1 VGRPRLRLGI
11 PVQLLLASSFVL
23 LLPWLGLQLV
33 REQQRLVLDAQERAL
48 AATARRA
55 AVALSDRPT
64 LLLARGAEAGPGGVL
79 RILDLPGPVVVDGRG
94 DDWDEAAV
102 EAHRLPVLGS
112 ELGAPDALS
121 AEYRIGRQGSGV
133 YVLVVVHDEEVV
145 PRDPDSPAGDGDHL
159 ELAVVT
165 ADDEFLRF
173 VIDADDDGPISSW
186 LVRDDGRLSPD
197 NRIVGAWGATE
208 DGYVVELRLP
218 RTLVGTRLALAV
230 VDVDSPLEREVV
242 GRLESSG
249 METPSALALVL
260 APSPEMG
267 DLLESLAGPQTQ
279 IWVVD
284 AGKHILAHAGSL
296 AADAARP
303 PSGGEEGARWLL
315 DRVTR
320 LVRAVVRDPR
330 VEGAPGDLHEV
341 DEALAGESATRWRR
355 AAGSSTLVL
364 SAAYPVRVEGT
375 VRAAVLAREAATDVL
390 RVRGRAFE
398 KILGAILG
406 VALLGLLGL
415 LAFAT
420 RLSVR
425 VRRLRDAVENLEAGG
440 HEPAAVLPEATA
452 ADEVGDL
459 ARSVAAMAG
468 RQREQT
474 AYLEQVG
481 RRLSHEMRTPVGV
494 VRSSLDNLRL
504 AAVSDAAGVY
514 LDRADEGLRRLGLIL
529 SRMSEA
535 TRLEQTLAATERE
548 RYDLA
553 PVVRGSVEGYR
564 AAHPGRAIELRE
576 PGEPLVVLG
585 AADLLAQLLDKLV
598 DNALGFAA
606 SGTAVEVDLWRY
618 GRAATLS
625 VRNEGPRLPSEMGHR
640 LFHSMVSVRP
650 GGAGEG
656 GSPHLGLGLYIARLI
671 AEFHGG
677 TAAAHDRPDGRGVI
691 VTVTLPLAPER
702 EVSTSGP

>member
-1 VGRPRLRLGI
+1 MSRPRLRLGI
-11 PVQLLLASSFVL
+11 PVQLLLVSSFVL
-23 LLPWLGLQLV
+23 LLPWLGLELV
-33 REQQRLVLDAQERAL
+33 REQQVLVLDAQERAL

-55 AVALSDRPT
+55 AVALSDRPG
-64 LLLARGAEAGPGGVL
+64 LLLAADAGAGPGGVL
-79 RILDLPGPVVVDGRG
+79 RILDLPGPIVPDGETE
-94 DDWDEAAV
+94 DWDEATV
-102 EAHRLPVLGS
+102 EAHRLPVL
-112 ELGAPDALS
+112 EPDLATTDALR
-121 AEYRIGRQGSGV
+121 AEYRIGRRGGGV
-133 YVLVVVHDEEVV
+133 YVLVAVHDAEVV
-145 PRDPDSPAGDGDHL
+145 LRDPDPAFGEGDHV
-159 ELAVVT
+159 EVAAVT
-165 ADDEFLRF
+165 ADDEFLHF
-173 VIDADDDGPISSW
+173 VIDAAADGPVSSW
-186 LVRDDGRLSPD
+186 LVREDGRRAPD
-197 NRIVGAWGATE
+197 NRIVGAWRTTE

-230 VDVDSPLEREVV
+230 VDVDSPETREVV

-249 METPSALALVL
+249 METPSALALVI

-267 DLLESLAGPQTQ
+267 DLLASLAGPRTQ
-279 IWVVD
+279 FWVVD
-284 AGKHILAHAGSL
+284 TGKHILAHAGSL
-296 AADAARP
+296 AAEEARP
-303 PSGGEEGARWLL
+303 PSRDEGRAGWLL
-315 DRVTR
+315 DRMTR
-320 LVRAVVRDPR
+320 LVRAVLRDPR
-330 VEGAPGDLHEV
+330 LVGAPPDLHEV
-341 DEALAGESATRWRR
+341 DLALAGESATRWRR

-364 SAAYPVRVEGT
+364 SAAYPVRVEGH

-390 RVRGRAFE
+390 RVRGHAFE
-398 KILGAILG
+398 KILAAILG
-406 VALLGLLGL
+406 VALLGLFGL

-425 VRRLRDAVENLEAGG
+425 VRRLRDAVEHLEPGSR
-440 HEPAAVLPEATA
+440 EPASALPEASA

-474 AYLEQVG
+474 AYLERVG

-504 AAVSDAAGVY
+504 AAVPDAGRVY

-548 RYDLA
+548 RFDLV

-564 AAHPGRAIELRE
+564 AAHPGRAIALRE

-585 AADLLAQLLDKLV
+585 TADLLAQLLDKLV
-598 DNALGFAA
+598 DNALGFATP
-606 SGTAVEVDLWRY
+606 GTTVEVDLWRY
-618 GRAATLS
+618 ARAAALS

-640 LFHSMVSVRP
+640 LFHSMVSIRR
-650 GGAGEG
+650 EG
-656 GSPHLGLGLYIARLI
+656 KAEGRAPHLGLGLYIVRLI

-691 VTVTLPLAPER
+691 VTVTLPLAPVE
-702 EVSTSGP
+702 ELEE

>member
-11 PVQLLLASSFVL
+11 PVQLLLVSSFVL
-23 LLPWLGLQLV
+23 LLPWLGLELV

-55 AVALSDRPT
+55 AVALSDRPS
-64 LLLARGAEAGPGGVL
+64 LLLAKGAGAAPGGVL
-79 RILDLPGPVVVDGRG
+79 RILDLPGPIVPDGLTE
-94 DDWDEAAV
+94 DWDQATV
-102 EAHRLPVLGS
+102 EAQRLPLL
-112 ELGAPDALS
+112 EPDLGATDELS
-121 AEYRIGRQGSGV
+121 AEYRIGRRGGGV
-133 YVLVVVHDEEVV
+133 YVLVVVHDAEVV
-145 PRDPDSPAGDGDHL
+145 LRDPDPAFGEGDHV
-159 ELAVVT
+159 EVAAVT
-165 ADDEFLRF
+165 ADDEFLHF
-173 VIDADDDGPISSW
+173 VIDAADDGPVSSW
-186 LVRDDGRLSPD
+186 LVREDGRRVPD
-197 NRIVGAWGATE
+197 NRIAGAWRTTE

-218 RTLVGTRLALAV
+218 RTLVGTRLGLAV
-230 VDVDSPLEREVV
+230 VDVDSPQTREVV

-267 DLLESLAGPQTQ
+267 DLLQSLAGPQTQ
-279 IWVVD
+279 FWVVD
-284 AGKHILAHAGSL
+284 TGKHILAHAGSL
-296 AADAARP
+296 SAERARP
-303 PSGGEEGARWLL
+303 PSGDEGRAGWLL
-315 DRVTR
+315 DRITR

-330 VEGAPGDLHEV
+330 VVGTPTELHEV
-341 DEALAGESATRWRR
+341 DEALAGEPATRWRR

-364 SAAYPVRVEGT
+364 SAAHPVRVEGK

-398 KILGAILG
+398 KILAAILG
-406 VALLGLLGL
+406 VALFGLVGL

-425 VRRLRDAVENLEAGG
+425 VRRLRDAVEHLEAGG
-440 HEPAAVLPEATA
+440 RAPATALPEATA

-504 AAVSDAAGVY
+504 AAVPDPARVY
-514 LDRADEGLRRLGLIL
+514 LDRADEGVRRLGLIL

-535 TRLEQTLAATERE
+535 TRLEQTLVATERE
-548 RYDLA
+548 RYDLV

-598 DNALGFAA
+598 DNALGFATP
-606 SGTAVEVDLWRY
+606 GTTVEVDLWRY

-625 VRNEGPRLPSEMGHR
+625 VRNEGPRLPSEMGQR
-640 LFHSMVSVRP
+640 LFHSMVSIRREGKAE
-650 GGAGEG
+650 GGA
-656 GSPHLGLGLYIARLI
+656 PHLGLGLYIVRLI

-691 VTVTLPLAPER
+691 VTVTLPLAPVGEPV
-702 EVSTSGP
+702 E

>member
-1 VGRPRLRLGI
+1 VGRLRLRLGI
-11 PVQLLLASSFVL
+11 PVQLLLVSSFVL
-23 LLPWLGLQLV
+23 LLPGLGLELV

-55 AVALSDRPT
+55 AVALSDRPS
-64 LLLARGAEAGPGGVL
+64 LLLAADAGADPGGVL
-79 RILDLPGPVVVDGRG
+79 RILDLPGPIVPDGRTE
-94 DDWDEAAV
+94 DWDEATV
-102 EAHRLPVLGS
+102 EAPRLPLL
-112 ELGAPDALS
+112 EPDLGAPDALS
-121 AEYRIGRQGSGV
+121 AEYRIGRRGSGV
-133 YVLVVVHDEEVV
+133 YVLVVVKDAEVV
-145 PRDPDSPAGDGDHL
+145 LRDPEPALGEGDHV
-159 ELAVVT
+159 EVAAVT
-165 ADDEFLRF
+165 ADDEFLHF
-173 VIDADDDGPISSW
+173 VIDAAADGPVSSW
-186 LVRDDGRLSPD
+186 LVREDGSRAPD
-197 NRIVGAWGATE
+197 NRIAGAWRTTE

-230 VDVDSPLEREVV
+230 VDVDSPETREVV

-249 METPSALALVL
+249 MERPSALALVL

-267 DLLESLAGPQTQ
+267 DLLEGLAGPQTQ
-279 IWVVD
+279 FWVVD
-284 AGKHILAHAGSL
+284 TGKHILAHAGSL
-296 AADAARP
+296 AAETPPP
-303 PSGGEEGARWLL
+303 PSGDEGGVGWLL

-320 LVRAVVRDPR
+320 LVRAALRDPR
-330 VEGAPGDLHEV
+330 VGNPSDLHEV
-341 DEALAGESATRWRR
+341 DQALAGESATRWRR

-364 SAAYPVRVEGT
+364 SAAYPVRVEGK

-390 RVRGRAFE
+390 RVRGHAFE
-398 KILGAILG
+398 KILAAILG
-406 VALLGLLGL
+406 VALLGLFGL

-425 VRRLRDAVENLEAGG
+425 VRRLRDAVEHLEAGG
-440 HEPAAVLPEATA
+440 REPNAALPEAAA

-459 ARSVAAMAG
+459 ARSVAAMSG

-504 AAVSDAAGVY
+504 AAVPDAARVY

-548 RYDLA
+548 GYDLV

-585 AADLLAQLLDKLV
+585 SADLLAQLLDKLV

-606 SGTAVEVDLWRY
+606 PGTTVEVDLWRY

-625 VRNEGPRLPSEMGHR
+625 VRNEGPRLPSEMGQR
-640 LFHSMVSVRP
+640 LFHSMVSIRRE
-650 GGAGEG
+650 GEAE
-656 GSPHLGLGLYIARLI
+656 GSPPHLGLGLYIVRLI

-691 VTVTLPLAPER
+691 VTVTLPLAPAGEPA
-702 EVSTSGP
+702 E

>member
-1 VGRPRLRLGI
+1 VGWPRLRLGI
-11 PVQLLLASSFVL
+11 PAQILLVSSFVL
-23 LLPWLGLQLV
+23 ILPGLGLELV
-33 REQQRLVLDAQERAL
+33 REQQRLVLEGQERAL

-55 AVALSDRPT
+55 AVALSDRPG
-64 LLLARGAEAGPGGVL
+64 LLLASDAAAGSGGVL
-79 RILDLPGPVVVDGRG
+79 RILDLPGPVVLDGQTE
-94 DDWDEAAV
+94 DWDEAAI
-102 EAHRLPVLGS
+102 ESHALL
-112 ELGAPDALS
+112 APDADAAPPGSFS
-121 AEYRIGRQGSGV
+121 AVFRIGRQGGGV
-133 YVLVVVHDEEVV
+133 YVLFEVRDADVV
-145 PRDPDSPAGDGDHL
+145 PSDPERGSDEADHL
-159 ELAVVT
+159 EIAAVT

-173 VIDADDDGPISSW
+173 AIDAAADGPVSAW
-186 LVRDDGRLSPD
+186 LLREGERPAPD
-197 NRIVGAWGATE
+197 NRVAGAWRTTP

-218 RTLVGTRLALAV
+218 RTLVGTRLSFAAI
-230 VDVDSPLEREVV
+230 DVDSPQTRAVA

-249 METPSALALVL
+249 MTSPDELAVVL

-267 DLLESLAGPQTQ
+267 DLLGGLAGPQTQ
-279 IWVVD
+279 LWVID
-284 AGKHILAHAGSL
+284 TGKHVLTHAGSL
-296 AADAARP
+296 APEVAQGDA
-303 PSGGEEGARWLL
+303 EEPAGAGWVL
-315 DRVTR
+315 DRLTR
-320 LVRAVVRDPR
+320 AVRAVVDEPR
-330 VEGAPGDLHEV
+330 VERAPPDTHEV
-341 DEALAGESATRWRR
+341 DQALAGEPATRWR
-355 AAGSSTLVL
+355 AVAGSSAMVL
-364 SAAYPVRVEGT
+364 SAAHPVRVEGR
-375 VRAAVLAREAATDVL
+375 VRAVVLARETATDVL

-406 VALLGLLGL
+406 VALLGLVAL

-425 VRRLRDAVENLEAGG
+425 VSRLRDGVEQLEAGG
-440 HEPAAVLPEATA
+440 RAPPAALPGATA
-452 ADEVGDL
+452 TDEVGDL

-504 AAVSDAAGVY
+504 AALPAEALVY
-514 LDRADEGLRRLGLIL
+514 LDRADEGLRRLSLIL

-564 AAHPGRAIELRE
+564 AAHPRRAIALRE
-576 PGEPLVVLG
+576 PGEPLPVLG
-585 AADLLAQLLDKLV
+585 APDLLAQMLDKLV
-598 DNALGFAA
+598 DNALGFARPA
-606 SGTAVEVDLWRY
+606 TEVEVDLWRY

-625 VRNEGPRLPSEMGHR
+625 VRNEGPRLPLEMGR
-640 LFHSMVSVRP
+640 QVFDSMVSIRP
-650 GGAGEG
+650 AATGGEVGA
-656 GSPHLGLGLYIARLI
+656 PHLGLGLYIVRLI

-691 VTVTLPLAPER
+691 VTVTFPLAP
-702 EVSTSGP
+702 S